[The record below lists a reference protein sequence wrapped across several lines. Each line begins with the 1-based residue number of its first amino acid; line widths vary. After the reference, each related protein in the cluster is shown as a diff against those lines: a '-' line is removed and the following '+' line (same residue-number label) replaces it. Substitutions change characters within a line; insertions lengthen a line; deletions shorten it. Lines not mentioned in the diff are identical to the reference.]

1 MKKSEFRQLV
11 REEVAK
17 VLATEGAAN
26 AKYKVGDEVMVTD
39 GPMKSVAHKVIAVIQ
54 GIDGTIT
61 YNVQPILKQGIKN
74 MYRLGAAGATEDQ
87 LMPAN

>member
-1 MKKSEFRQLV
+1 MKKLEFRKLV